1 MFVHLPEVEAHA
13 AQLLA
18 EGRHNDALANVM
30 VGAHNSFRLPEHH
43 LKNLYYPGLDRCMR
57 QLAAAVPDFAGP
69 AMPTGRNTLVVATEL
84 YQVGGHTR
92 VVDDIL
98 REAEAP
104 VLVLTDVLGTLRQ
117 SPAHLNWILDSHPD
131 VPVLL
136 LSQASLWARSRAL
149 AQLTQRLA
157 PASILY
163 LQHHQDPVAFVG
175 TLGHRG
181 SRKTLVHHCDVSPS
195 LGNTLPELVHL
206 DFTDEQAAVC
216 AQALQHPAPVLPLY
230 VADAPRKT
238 FAPVQ
243 GRGFSVVTAGTQIKY
258 RRSGELALQA
268 IVRTVL
274 QAIDGRFFHI
284 GPLPADWA
292 DEVRTHLVAQGLDAQ
307 RFVALGPVSS
317 LWQTLAGLDAH
328 VYLGSAPVAGG
339 RGAIEA
345 QGCGYPVVYHRV
357 ADRASLL
364 AVDSIYATP
373 ELAWGTLDE
382 LSALLQGLAP
392 QLPAAAGRARQLYE
406 DRFSRQRFRQVLAD
420 HAGVVLADHAGVV
433 LAT

>member
-1 MFVHLPEVEAHA
+1 MFVHLPEVESHA
-13 AQLLA
+13 EQLLA
-18 EGRHNDALANVM
+18 AGRFNDALANVM
-30 VGAHNSFRLPEHH
+30 VGAHNNYRLPEHH

-57 QLAAAVPDFAGP
+57 GLAAAVPDFAGP
-69 AMPTGRNTLVVATEL
+69 TSPTGRNSLVVATEL

-92 VVDDIL
+92 VVNDIL

-104 VLVLTDVLGTLRQ
+104 VLVLTDVLGTLRKT
-117 SPAHLNWILDSHPD
+117 PEHLSWILDSHPE
-131 VPVLL
+131 VPVVV
-136 LSQASLWARSRAL
+136 LSQATLWARARAL

-157 PASILY
+157 PSSIVY
-163 LQHHQDPVAFVG
+163 LQHHQDPVAIVG

-181 SRKTLVHHCDVSPS
+181 SRKALVHHCDVSPS

-216 AQALQHPAPVLPLY
+216 ARALQHEAPVLPLY
-230 VADAPRKT
+230 VADAPVKT

-243 GRGFSVVTAGTQIKY
+243 GRSFSVATAGTQIKY
-258 RRSGELALQA
+258 RREGDFALQGIA
-268 IVRTVL
+268 RAVL

-292 DEVRTHLVAQGLDAQ
+292 DEVRAHLASQGLDGQ
-307 RFVALGPVSS
+307 RFVTLGPVASV
-317 LWQTLAGLDAH
+317 WQTLAGLDAH

-357 ADRASLL
+357 ADRDSLL
-364 AVDSIYATP
+364 AVDSIYASP

-382 LSALLQGLAP
+382 LTTLLQGLP
-392 QLPAAAGRARQLYE
+392 PRLPAAAARARRLYE

-420 HAGVVLADHAGVV
+420 HTGVVLR
-433 LAT
+433 T